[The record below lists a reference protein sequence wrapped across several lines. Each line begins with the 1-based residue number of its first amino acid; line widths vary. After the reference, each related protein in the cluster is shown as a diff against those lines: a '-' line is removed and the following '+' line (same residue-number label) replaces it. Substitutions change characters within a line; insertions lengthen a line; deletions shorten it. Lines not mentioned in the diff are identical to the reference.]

1 MSMRRR
7 LIEAVLGLG
16 LARRDPLLVL
26 YRQQRL
32 WRAGSAG
39 AQLALG
45 LGKPVRAWREARAF
59 VQEKGDGIRQ
69 QYGAG
74 KVRQL
79 LTFFW
84 LSMRRSVQPSASATR
99 WAYAVG
105 RADKWDGWLSARHC
119 TLLLSDLANR
129 ASRELRET
137 ISDKS
142 TFPAWAAEKGLPVE
156 PLIAVFSDG
165 KMEPAMPASE
175 AGVLPPVDL
184 FAKPARL
191 CWGVGAERW
200 MRSPGGGWLDS
211 DGAPVG
217 ATGIID
223 FLAAASQE
231 NPFIL
236 QRALRAH
243 PSLAPL
249 APHALCSVRAITFLD
264 AAGEPQLLGAS
275 LKLPVG
281 SMIVDNISSGG
292 MFAGIDPETGRLT
305 RGFRVR
311 ADGLFEPT
319 ATGPDGAIPL
329 AGFPLEQWPDVRA
342 VALAAQ
348 RAVAPI
354 QSVGW
359 DIGLTPDGPV
369 LIEANIGWSALTI
382 LLATER
388 PVSESGFPEA
398 FMHHWRAT
406 EPRRAASH
414 PA

>member
-1 MSMRRR
+1 MSLRRR
-7 LIEAVLGLG
+7 LIEAVLGMG

-32 WRAGSAG
+32 WRAGSG
-39 AQLALG
+39 TAQLALG

-59 VQEKGDGIRQ
+59 VQEKGDGIRE

-79 LTFFW
+79 LAFFW
-84 LSMRRSVQPSASATR
+84 LSMRRSVYPSASATH
-99 WAYAVG
+99 WTYAMG
-105 RADKWDGWLSARHC
+105 RPDKWDGWLSAPHC

-137 ISDKS
+137 ISDKR
-142 TFPAWAAEKGLPVE
+142 TFPAWAAGKGLPVE

-165 KMEPAMPASE
+165 RMEPASAESGASR
-175 AGVLPPVDL
+175 LPPVDL

-200 MRSPGGGWLDS
+200 MRAPDGDWLDR
-211 DGAPVG
+211 DGAPV
-217 ATGIID
+217 AAERIVD
-223 FLAAASQE
+223 FLAEASRE

-249 APHALCSVRAITFLD
+249 APHALCSVRALTFLD
-264 AAGEPQLLGAS
+264 AAGEPQLLGAA

-292 MFAGIDPETGRLT
+292 MFVGIDPETGRLT

-319 ATGPDGAIPL
+319 DKGPDGRIPL
-329 AGFPLEQWPDVRA
+329 AGFPLDQWPEVRT
-342 VALAAQ
+342 VALAVLRHRVVLNFQAE
-348 RAVAPI
+348 AEKIDSDHVI
-354 QSVGW
+354 KK
-359 DIGLTPDGPV
+359 
-369 LIEANIGWSALTI
+369 LIETVP
-382 LLATER
+382 E
-388 PVSESGFPEA
+388 PKSGL
-398 FMHHWRAT
+398 
-406 EPRRAASH
+406 
-414 PA
+414 